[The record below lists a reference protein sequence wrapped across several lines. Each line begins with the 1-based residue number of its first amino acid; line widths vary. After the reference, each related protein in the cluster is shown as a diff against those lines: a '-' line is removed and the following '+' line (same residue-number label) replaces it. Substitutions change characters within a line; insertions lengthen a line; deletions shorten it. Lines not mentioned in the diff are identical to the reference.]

1 MRQNKKNKKILA
13 GFEPGSS
20 VSLAAA
26 LPTPPPGL
34 LLQPRRKMGYIN
46 KTGLSHAQ
54 DCAKHLQIF
63 FANASHAQI
72 CAKNTCKFFFGNPP
86 HALTYST
93 SDFFKKDSRISFFCV
108 KPPHTSTHASDLRK
122 YIFLRNCANCAKI
135 CAGLCPCASKNHFI
149 APRIRAFRRL
159 GKLHSWK
166 KITIFKTK
174 IMVLN

>member
-72 CAKNTCKFFFGNPP
+72 CAKNTCKFFFGNPL

-108 KPPHTSTHASDLRK
+108 QTRRMRKFAQKTLVNFFLETHCTRWRTVHQIFLKKIHGFLFFACKRVACANLRK
-122 YIFLRNCANCAKI
+122 KHL
-135 CAGLCPCASKNHFI
+135 
-149 APRIRAFRRL
+149 
-159 GKLHSWK
+159 
-166 KITIFKTK
+166 
-174 IMVLN
+174 